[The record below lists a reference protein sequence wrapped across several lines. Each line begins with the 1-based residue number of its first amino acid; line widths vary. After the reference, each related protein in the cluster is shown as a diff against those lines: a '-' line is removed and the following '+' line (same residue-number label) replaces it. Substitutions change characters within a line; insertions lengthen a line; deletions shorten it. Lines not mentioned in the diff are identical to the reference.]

1 MRFLTL
7 CVTVLCLT
15 LWSNRRLDA
24 QSVAAD
30 TGNLRY
36 VSVFMHG
43 SYLGVRLADID
54 ANRAK
59 MLKLPQAEGVEVTEV
74 EPGSPAEK
82 AGLRKGDV
90 LLTYNGANI
99 LGAEHLAR
107 LVAETPTD
115 RRIKIRYSRN
125 GNEQTAVVVTA
136 TREEGMLSYGG
147 FPPPPSSPE
156 LLRRLMTDM
165 PAPLLLW
172 KTSIG
177 IECEPLDNQLAKY
190 FGVSHGVLVR
200 SVDQDSPGEKAGL
213 RAGDI
218 VTMFGRQSV
227 SSPKDVTG
235 ILRANRSGKPI
246 PVTVTREHRQMQM
259 TIKPSANGEE

>member
-7 CVTVLCLT
+7 CAAVLCLT
-15 LWSNRRLDA
+15 LWGNRRLDA
-24 QSVAAD
+24 QSFPAD
-30 TGNLRY
+30 TGNLLY
-36 VSVFMHG
+36 PATFTHG

-59 MLKLPQAEGVEVTEV
+59 VLKLPQAEGVEVAEV

-90 LLTYNGANI
+90 LLTYNGENI
-99 LGAEHLAR
+99 LGAEHLVR
-107 LVAETPTD
+107 LVAETPKD
-115 RRIKIRYSRN
+115 RRIKIRYSRD
-125 GNEQTAVVVTA
+125 GHEQTALIVTA
-136 TREEGMLSYGG
+136 AHEAPG
-147 FPPPPSSPE
+147 FGYEMPRSPSDFF
-156 LLRRLMTDM
+156 RHFKMTDM

-177 IECEPLDNQLAKY
+177 IECEPLDSQLAKY

-200 SVDQDSPGEKAGL
+200 SVETDSAGERAGL
-213 RAGDI
+213 RAGDV
-218 VTMFGRQSV
+218 VTLFGDRSV

-235 ILRANRSGKPI
+235 ILRANRSDKPI
-246 PVTVTREHRQMQM
+246 PVTVTREHRQIQM